1 MRPRTAAIA
10 ALHRTAVRVYA
21 DFSPPPRCGLLN
33 AHQDVAGAWTRTAV
47 LAIAVPAIDLRPW
60 IPISG
65 DDMVTKQDD
74 AFVLKNLLAL
84 AALEA
89 LGGAIALGFAFNL
102 LT

>member
-1 MRPRTAAIA
+1 M
-10 ALHRTAVRVYA
+10 
-21 DFSPPPRCGLLN
+21 
-33 AHQDVAGAWTRTAV
+33 
-47 LAIAVPAIDLRPW
+47 LAIAVPDIDLQPW

-65 DDMVTKQDD
+65 DDTMVTKQDD

-89 LGGAIALGFAFNL
+89 LGGAIALGFAFNI

>member
-1 MRPRTAAIA
+1 
-10 ALHRTAVRVYA
+10 
-21 DFSPPPRCGLLN
+21 
-33 AHQDVAGAWTRTAV
+33 
-47 LAIAVPAIDLRPW
+47 
-60 IPISG
+60 
-65 DDMVTKQDD
+65 MVTKQDD